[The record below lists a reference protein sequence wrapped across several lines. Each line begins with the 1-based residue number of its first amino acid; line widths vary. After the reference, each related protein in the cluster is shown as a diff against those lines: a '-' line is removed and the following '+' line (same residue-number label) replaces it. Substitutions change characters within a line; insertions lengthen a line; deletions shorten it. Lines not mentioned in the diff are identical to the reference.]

1 MTNLKDE
8 MRENHENPIMRQFLI
23 FIFTLVDMNKK
34 NSIQFTGRAGLLFTD
49 ENGMTY
55 RVNSEILASK
65 QYDMV
70 IFTKDIEPKDSNHKL
85 EDKDK
90 EMIISKIFEL
100 TKGIKWLVK

>member
-1 MTNLKDE
+1 
-8 MRENHENPIMRQFLI
+8 
-23 FIFTLVDMNKK
+23 MNKK

-55 RVNSEILASK
+55 RVSSEILASK
-65 QYDMV
+65 KYDMV
-70 IFTKDIEPKDSNHKL
+70 IFTKDIEPIDSNHKF

>member
-1 MTNLKDE
+1 MTKNRKPFKTCTFAAV
-8 MRENHENPIMRQFLI
+8 NI
-23 FIFTLVDMNKK
+23 FKTSNQVDMNKK

-55 RVNSEILASK
+55 SVNSEMLASK

-100 TKGIKWLVK
+100 TKGIKWSVE